1 MSKLVHKSY
10 GCFFFSKFSD
20 HVLDSRIMCSIP
32 FFIFLPALMMDNARE
47 LIIWK
52 KITSIFLRRW
62 FTRSQI
68 QLLDWLQDTNVLK
81 MWVKRLLSFVFMSF
95 KQGNQGQ
102 GRGPHH
108 EVRVVDSPLDG
119 LWVMVRD
126 RASVRARVGLG
137 YKYYSSSRLEWKPQ
151 RDFENKKSSV

>member
-1 MSKLVHKSY
+1 
-10 GCFFFSKFSD
+10 
-20 HVLDSRIMCSIP
+20 
-32 FFIFLPALMMDNARE
+32 
-47 LIIWK
+47 
-52 KITSIFLRRW
+52 
-62 FTRSQI
+62 
-68 QLLDWLQDTNVLK
+68 

-126 RASVRARVGLG
+126 RASVRARGGLG
-137 YKYYSSSRLEWKPQ
+137 YINYSSSQLESKRCPSEIL
-151 RDFENKKSSV
+151 RKKKKLSLVLLKNY